1 MTQFLVVNLAGTLF
15 VLLVV
20 TGVLWWIPPLVSLV
34 VWVVAGALWGALVA
48 IWLVSKWPT
57 KRSQGEDRD

>member
-1 MTQFLVVNLAGTLF
+1 MSMTQFLVVNLAGTLF

-48 IWLVSKWPT
+48 IWLVSPGT
-57 KRSQGEDRD
+57 VR